1 MVNRILSGMVGTFL
15 LMLSSLTYAQAN
27 FPVPKEGDW
36 IASEFTFNSGEKL
49 KDLRI
54 HYYTLGEP
62 ENPAVLLLHG
72 TNQPIKALLANGFGG
87 ELFGPGQALD
97 SSKYFIIM
105 PESIGSGKSSKPS
118 DGLRMKFPQYDYN
131 DMVRAQYRLI
141 KEGLGI
147 HHLRL
152 VMGYSMGGMQT
163 WLWGE
168 KYPDMMDAL
177 VPMASLPNELSGR
190 NWMMRRILIESIK
203 NDPAW
208 NQGNYTQQPPTLKT
222 ASIMFSIA
230 TTGGTLAYQNK
241 APTRAQA
248 DKLVDARLASPS
260 TSDANDFIYLWGSS
274 ANYNAAPELNKIK
287 APVLVINSADDERNP
302 VETGILDNELK
313 KVKQATLHLIPASQE
328 TSGHGTTMSAKF
340 YSEALKRFLAGVHSD
355 SENKK

>member
-1 MVNRILSGMVGTFL
+1 MDNRIVSGLTGACL
-15 LMLSSLTYAQAN
+15 LMASFLTHAEAH
-27 FPVPKEGDW
+27 FPAPQEADW
-36 IASEFTFNSGEKL
+36 IAPEFTFNSGEKL

-54 HYYTLGEP
+54 HYYTLGDR
-62 ENPAVLLLHG
+62 NKPAVLLLHG

-131 DMVRAQYRLI
+131 DMVEAQYRLL
-141 KEGLGI
+141 KEGMGI
-147 HHLRL
+147 KHLRL

-163 WLWGE
+163 WIWGE
-168 KYPDMMDAL
+168 KHPDMMDAL

-208 NQGNYTQQPPTLKT
+208 NKGNYTQQPPTLKT

-230 TTGGTLAYQNK
+230 TTGGTLAYQSK

-248 DKLVDARLASPS
+248 DKLVEQRLAAPL
-260 TSDANDFIYLWGSS
+260 TSDANDFIYIWGAS
-274 ANYNAAPELNKIK
+274 ANYNAQPELDKIK
-287 APVLVINSADDERNP
+287 APVLVINSEDDERNP
-302 VETGILDNELK
+302 IETGLLDNELK
-313 KVKQATLHLIPASQE
+313 KIKQADVFLIPASKE
-328 TSGHGTTMSAKF
+328 TSGHGTMMSARF
-340 YSEALKRFLAGVHSD
+340 YKDKLSGFLATNPSQ
-355 SENKK
+355 K

>member
-1 MVNRILSGMVGTFL
+1 MDNRIVSGLVGAFL
-15 LMLSSLTYAQAN
+15 LMLSPLTHAQAN
-27 FPVPKEGDW
+27 FPSPQEADW
-36 IASEFTFNSGEKL
+36 IVPEFTFNSGEKL

-54 HYYTLGEP
+54 HYYTIGDR
-62 ENPAVLLLHG
+62 NKPAVLLLHG

-131 DMVRAQYRLI
+131 DMVEAQYRLL
-141 KEGLGI
+141 KEGMGI
-147 HHLRL
+147 KHLRL

-163 WLWGE
+163 WIWGE
-168 KYPDMMDAL
+168 KHPDMMEAL

-203 NDPAW
+203 SDPAW
-208 NQGNYTQQPPTLKT
+208 NNGNYTQQPPALKT

-230 TTGGTLAYQNK
+230 TTGGTLAYQSK

-248 DKLVDARLASPS
+248 DKLVEERLAAPL
-260 TSDANDFIYLWGSS
+260 TSDANDFIYIWGSS
-274 ANYNAAPELNKIK
+274 ANYNAEPALGKIK
-287 APVLVINSADDERNP
+287 APVLVINSEDDERNP

-313 KVKQATLHLIPASQE
+313 KIKQADVFMIPASKE
-328 TSGHGTTMSAKF
+328 TSGHGTMMSAKF
-340 YSEALKRFLAGVHSD
+340 YKDKLKDFLESHPTH
-355 SENKK
+355 K

>member
-1 MVNRILSGMVGTFL
+1 MTNHIASGLVGAFL
-15 LMLSSLTYAQAN
+15 LMLSPLTNAQTT
-27 FPVPKEGDW
+27 FPTPQQGNW
-36 IASEFTFNSGEKL
+36 IAPEFTFNSGEKL

-54 HYYTLGEP
+54 HYYTIGDR
-62 ENPAVLLLHG
+62 NKPAVLLLHG
-72 TNQPIKALLANGFGG
+72 TNQPIKALLAKGFGG

-97 SSKYFIIM
+97 SNKYFIIM
-105 PESIGSGKSSKPS
+105 PESIGSGQSSKPS
-118 DGLRMKFPQYDYN
+118 DGLRMKFPEYDYN
-131 DMVRAQYRLI
+131 DMVEAQYRLL

-147 HHLRL
+147 KHLRL

-203 NDPAW
+203 RDPAW
-208 NQGNYTQQPPTLKT
+208 NNGNYTQQPPVLKT

-241 APTRAQA
+241 ASTRALA
-248 DKLVDARLASPS
+248 DKLVDDRLAAPL
-260 TSDANDFIYLWGSS
+260 TSDANDFVYLWGSS
-274 ANYNAAPELNKIK
+274 ANYNAAAELGRIK

-302 VETGILDNELK
+302 VETGILDGELK
-313 KVKQATLHLIPASQE
+313 KIKQAELLLIPGSKE
-328 TSGHGTTMSAKF
+328 TSGHGTTMSAKLYKDKLKYF
-340 YSEALKRFLAGVHSD
+340 LENTQSYKEA
-355 SENKK
+355 E